1 MTATAPGLDE
11 LAQLLDGIE
20 AEMLRIGFWQQQPP
34 DLLADYDAGRR
45 RTYLDA
51 PSFELWLQAVFLP
64 RARAAVATGDLPTH
78 SSVGT
83 MALRQWDYYE
93 HVAEAQPLLR
103 LLHQFDEAVERRGGR
118 SEEDRD
124 G

>member
-1 MTATAPGLDE
+1 MTDAARGRDE
-11 LAQLLDGIE
+11 LARLLDGVE
-20 AEMLRIGFWQQQPP
+20 SEMRRIGFWHEAPP

-64 RARAAVATGDLPTH
+64 RARAAVATGDLPAH

-83 MALRQWDYYE
+83 MALRQWDYHE
-93 HVAEAQPLLR
+93 HVAEAQPVLR

-118 SEEDRD
+118 QEGDRN